1 MWYMMLSPD
10 CYHVTMVDDGDI
22 DICTFEWRWKIEYD
36 FWCDTWSWLGLEWYS
51 SKELSRGCQL
61 LCTLLLLRYCNHS
74 SIVMILMRVMT
85 IIMVMM
91 MMMMMMMMMI
101 SQSQQNT
108 CNDDYHHLSPW
119 WSSSSSFILTSQQLL
134 LPSLYHLTLLLLL
147 LLLLYS
153 LPTVSQR
160 SSLQWYMFGCSVY
173 ESCSTHRDDETQML
187 SVCYYIVLSCIT
199 SKITLYLSSTLNSAY
214 IIIII
219 TFDMMPEN
227 GCGLINIELL
237 NSYIWWWWW

>member
-10 CYHVTMVDDGDI
+10 CYHVTMVVDGDI

-91 MMMMMMMMMI
+91 MMMMI

-108 CNDDYHHLSPW
+108 YNDDYHHLSPW
-119 WSSSSSFILTSQQLL
+119 WWSSSSFILTSQQLL

-173 ESCSTHRDDETQML
+173 ESCSTHRDDETQRL

-214 IIIII
+214 IIITIYHSHI
-219 TFDMMPEN
+219 
-227 GCGLINIELL
+227 
-237 NSYIWWWWW
+237 YWWMNR